1 MSEATGA
8 VGGGP
13 LVMKFGGTSVR
24 DAAAIRRLA
33 AIVRAHAARRP
44 AVVVSALSGIT
55 DELSAL
61 ARLAHDGKMTAEME
75 GRVSALVDRHG
86 TEADGLVAGA
96 ALNDVHAALATA
108 LREVPLLLE
117 VMAAHPG
124 TRRALRDELLSWG
137 ERLSSLIVAGAL
149 ATDGLPA
156 RWVDARQCIRTD
168 EEHGRAEPL
177 LAATRE
183 ACHAALGPALGA
195 GEVPVLGG
203 FVGATPGG
211 ATTTL
216 GRGGSDFSA
225 ALVGAALDAAEIQ
238 IWTDVSGF
246 MTADPR
252 IVPAARSIPR
262 LTYDEAA
269 ELAYFGAKVLHPRTL
284 HPAVERGI
292 PVRVCNSMAPDSAS
306 TCIDAAGAA
315 RGAAGVKAVA
325 HKNGV
330 TIVRVTSARMLGASG
345 FLRAIFEAF
354 DRHGIA
360 VDVVA
365 TSEVSVSLT
374 VDEPERLPRAVR
386 DLEALGRVDVE
397 DGYAIVCVVGEALR
411 STPGIAARVFGAM
424 GGINV
429 ALISQG
435 ASGINLTFAVHAQ
448 DAATAVRLLHTEC
461 LASGDV
467 PPSGTGP

>member
-1 MSEATGA
+1 MSDGSVAAESGA
-8 VGGGP
+8 AP
-13 LVMKFGGTSVR
+13 LVMKFGGTSVQ

-33 AIVRAHAARRP
+33 GIVRGHAARRP
-44 AVVVSALSGIT
+44 VVVVSALSKVT

-61 ARLAHDGKMTAEME
+61 ARMAEGGEVTAEME
-75 GRVSALVDRHG
+75 ARISALINRHG
-86 TEADGLVAGA
+86 READTLVTGEALDRLHGELA
-96 ALNDVHAALATA
+96 AA
-108 LREVPLLLE
+108 LREIPLLLE

-124 TRRALRDELLSWG
+124 TRRPLRDELLSWG
-137 ERLSSLIVAGAL
+137 ERLSSHLVAAAL
-149 ATDGLPA
+149 RTDATA
-156 RWVDARQCIRTD
+156 SRWVDARQCIRTT

-177 LAATRE
+177 MDDTRQ
-183 ACHAALGPALGA
+183 AVRAALGPALAA

-225 ALVGAALDAAEIQ
+225 ALVGASLDAAEIQ

-252 IVPAARSIPR
+252 VVPSARGIPR
-262 LTYDEAA
+262 LTYAEAA

-292 PVRVCNSMAPDSAS
+292 PVRVCNSMAPESAS
-306 TCIDAAGAA
+306 TLIDAAGSTPA
-315 RGAAGVKAVA
+315 AAGVKAVA
-325 HKNGV
+325 HKTGI
-330 TIVRVTSARMLGASG
+330 TIVRITSARMLGASG

-374 VDEPERLPRAVR
+374 VDQPDRLPNAVR
-386 DLEALGRVDVE
+386 DLQPLGQVDVE
-397 DGYAIVCVVGEALR
+397 GGYAIVCVVGEALR
-411 STPGIAARVFGAM
+411 ATPGIAARVFGALA
-424 GGINV
+424 GINV

-435 ASGINLTFAVHAQ
+435 ASGINLTFAVHEQ
-448 DAATAVRLLHTEC
+448 DAPTAVRLLHRES
-461 LASGDV
+461 LESAAS
-467 PPSGTGP
+467 

>member
-1 MSEATGA
+1 MSEESAARPDGA
-8 VGGGP
+8 AP
-13 LVMKFGGTSVR
+13 LVMKFGGTSVQ

-33 AIVRAHAARRP
+33 AIVAARAARRP
-44 AVVVSALSGIT
+44 VVVVSAFSRVT

-61 ARLAHDGKMTAEME
+61 ARMAEGGAVNAEME
-75 GRVSALVDRHG
+75 ARVSALVDRHG
-86 TEADGLVAGA
+86 READALAGGEA
-96 ALNDVHAALATA
+96 RESLHDELATA
-108 LREVPLLLE
+108 LREIPLLLE

-124 TRRALRDELLSWG
+124 TRRPLRDELLSWG
-137 ERLSSLIVAGAL
+137 ERLSSRIVAAAL
-149 ATDGLPA
+149 RTEGLA
-156 RWVDARQCIRTD
+156 SRWVDARRCIRTT

-177 LAATRE
+177 MDATCAAV
-183 ACHAALGPALGA
+183 HAALGPALRD

-203 FVGATPGG
+203 FVGATEGG

-225 ALVGAALDAAEIQ
+225 ALVGASLDAAEIQ

-252 IVPAARSIPR
+252 VVPAARSIPR

-269 ELAYFGAKVLHPRTL
+269 ELAYFGARVLHPRTL

-292 PVRVCNSMAPDSAS
+292 PVRVCNSMAPESPS
-306 TCIDAAGAA
+306 TRIDAAGAA
-315 RGAAGVKAVA
+315 PAGAGVKAVA
-325 HKNGV
+325 HKTGI

-365 TSEVSVSLT
+365 TSEVSVSVT
-374 VDEPERLPRAVR
+374 VDHTERLPAAVR
-386 DLEALGRVDVE
+386 DLQPLGQVDVE
-397 DGYAIVCVVGEALR
+397 EGYAIVCVVGEALR
-411 STPGIAARVFGAM
+411 ATSGIAARVFGALK
-424 GGINV
+424 GINV

-448 DAATAVRLLHTEC
+448 DAPTAVRLLHREW
-461 LASGDV
+461 LEEEPAS
-467 PPSGTGP
+467 

>member
-1 MSEATGA
+1 MNEATAAPTNGA
-8 VGGGP
+8 GP
-13 LVMKFGGTSVR
+13 LVMKFGGTSVQ
-24 DAAAIRRLA
+24 DAAAIRRLT

-44 AVVVSALSGIT
+44 VVVVSAFSRVT
-55 DELSAL
+55 DELTTL
-61 ARLAHDGKMTAEME
+61 ARLADGGALTAEME
-75 GRVSALVDRHG
+75 ERVDALIDRHVR
-86 TEADGLVAGA
+86 E
-96 ALNDVHAALATA
+96 ATA
-108 LREVPLLLE
+108 LVPGDALQPLLEKLE
-117 VMAAHPG
+117 GARRELPLVLRMMATHPG
-124 TRRALRDELLSWG
+124 TRRPLRDELLSWG
-137 ERLSSLIVAGAL
+137 ERLSSRVVAAAL
-149 ATDGLPA
+149 AADGVPS
-156 RWVDARQCIRTD
+156 RWVDARQCVRTD
-168 EEHGRAEPL
+168 EEHGRAEPRMGQTRD
-177 LAATRE
+177 ATR
-183 ACHAALGPALGA
+183 AAVDPALQA
-195 GEVPVLGG
+195 GEVAVLGG
-203 FVGATPGG
+203 FVGATEAG

-252 IVPAARSIPR
+252 VVPGARSIPR
-262 LTYDEAA
+262 LSYDEAA

-306 TCIDAAGAA
+306 TLIDAAGAGD
-315 RGAAGVKAVA
+315 RAAGVKAVA
-325 HKNGV
+325 HKKGI

-354 DRHGIA
+354 DRHGIV

-374 VDEPERLPRAVR
+374 VDQPERLPHAVR
-386 DLEALGRVDVE
+386 DLEQLGRVDVE

-411 STPGIAARVFGAM
+411 TTPGIAARVFGAM
-424 GGINV
+424 AEINV

-435 ASGINLTFAVHAQ
+435 ASGINLTFAVHGD
-448 DAATAVRLLHTEC
+448 DAAPAVHRLHELC
-461 LASGDV
+461 AG
-467 PPSGTGP
+467 

>member
-1 MSEATGA
+1 MSDEIAAPGSGA
-8 VGGGP
+8 AP
-13 LVMKFGGTSVR
+13 LVMKFGGTSVQ
-24 DAAAIRRLA
+24 DAAAIRRLM
-33 AIVRAHAARRP
+33 AIVRAHGARRP
-44 AVVVSALSGIT
+44 VVVVSALSRVT

-61 ARLAHDGKMTAEME
+61 ARLAEGGAVTEEME
-75 GRVSALVDRHG
+75 ARVSALVDRHG
-86 TEADGLVAGA
+86 READALVRGDALDRLHGELA
-96 ALNDVHAALATA
+96 AA
-108 LREVPLLLE
+108 LREIPLLLE
-117 VMAAHPG
+117 IMAAHPG
-124 TRRALRDELLSWG
+124 TRRPLRDELLSWG
-137 ERLSSLIVAGAL
+137 ERLSSHLVAAAL
-149 ATDGLPA
+149 AAEGTAA
-156 RWVDARQCIRTD
+156 RWVDARRCIRTTED
-168 EEHGRAEPL
+168 HGRAEPL
-177 LAATRE
+177 ADATRAATR
-183 ACHAALGPALGA
+183 AAVRPALEA
-195 GEVPVLGG
+195 GEVAVLGG
-203 FVGATPGG
+203 FIGATEGG

-252 IVPAARSIPR
+252 IVAAARSIPR

-306 TCIDAAGAA
+306 TLIDAAGAA
-315 RGAAGVKAVA
+315 PAGAGVKAVA
-325 HKNGV
+325 HKTGI

-374 VDEPERLPRAVR
+374 VDQPERLPGAVR
-386 DLEALGRVDVE
+386 DLRALGQVDVE
-397 DGYAIVCVVGEALR
+397 EGYAIVCVVGEALR
-411 STPGIAARVFGAM
+411 TTPGIAARVFGAL

-429 ALISQG
+429 AMVSQG
-435 ASGINLTFAVHAQ
+435 ASGINLTFAVHDG
-448 DAATAVRLLHTEC
+448 DAATAVRLLHREWLDT
-461 LASGDV
+461 
-467 PPSGTGP
+467 

>member
-1 MSEATGA
+1 MNDAIAEPVNGA
-8 VGGGP
+8 GP
-13 LVMKFGGTSVR
+13 LVMKFGGTSVQ
-24 DAAAIRRLA
+24 DAAAIHRLMG
-33 AIVRAHAARRP
+33 IVRDHAHRRP
-44 AVVVSALSGIT
+44 VVVVSALSRVT

-61 ARLAHDGKMTAEME
+61 ARLAEGGEMTPEME
-75 GRVSALVDRHG
+75 ARTGALVDRHG
-86 TEADGLVAGA
+86 READALVAGEALDRLHGELA
-96 ALNDVHAALATA
+96 AA
-108 LREVPLLLE
+108 LREIPLLLE
-117 VMAAHPG
+117 IMAAHPG
-124 TRRALRDELLSWG
+124 TRRPLRDELLSWG
-137 ERLSSLIVAGAL
+137 ERLSSHLVAAAL
-149 ATDGLPA
+149 RTDGTA
-156 RWVDARQCIRTD
+156 SRWVDARQCIRTT

-177 LAATRE
+177 MDDTRQ
-183 ACHAALGPALGA
+183 AVRSALLPALEA
-195 GEVPVLGG
+195 AEVPVLGG
-203 FVGATPGG
+203 FVGSTPGG

-225 ALVGAALDAAEIQ
+225 ALVGASLDAAEIQ

-252 IVPAARSIPR
+252 VASSARSIPR

-306 TCIDAAGAA
+306 TRIDAAGSTPA
-315 RGAAGVKAVA
+315 AAGVKAVA
-325 HKNGV
+325 HKNGITV
-330 TIVRVTSARMLGASG
+330 VRITSARMLGASG

-374 VDEPERLPRAVR
+374 VDQTDRLPSAVR
-386 DLEALGRVDVE
+386 DLQPLGQVDVE
-397 DGYAIVCVVGEALR
+397 GGYAIVCVVGEALR
-411 STPGIAARVFGAM
+411 TTPGIAARVFGAL

-435 ASGINLTFAVHAQ
+435 ASGINLTFAVHEQ
-448 DAATAVRLLHTEC
+448 DAPTAVRLLHREC
-461 LASGDV
+461 LEPAES
-467 PPSGTGP
+467 

>member
-1 MSEATGA
+1 MSEGFAAPENGA
-8 VGGGP
+8 AP
-13 LVMKFGGTSVR
+13 LVMKFGGTSVQ

-33 AIVRAHAARRP
+33 AIVEGHAARRP
-44 AVVVSALSGIT
+44 VVVVSALSRVT
-55 DELSAL
+55 DELTAL
-61 ARLAHDGKMTAEME
+61 ARAATDGAMTAEME
-75 GRVSALVDRHG
+75 ERVAALLDRHAR
-86 TEADGLVAGA
+86 EGA
-96 ALNDVHAALATA
+96 ALLAGAEIEGLHEALGTA
-108 LREVPLLLE
+108 RREIPTLLGI
-117 VMAAHPG
+117 MAAHPG
-124 TRRALRDELLSWG
+124 TRRPLRDELLSWG
-137 ERLSSLIVAGAL
+137 ERLSSFLAAAAL
-149 ATDGLPA
+149 RAHGLRA
-156 RWVDARQCIRTD
+156 RWVDARQCIRTS

-177 LAATRE
+177 GDATRE
-183 ACHAALGPALGA
+183 ATRASVLPVLDA

-203 FVGATPGG
+203 FIGATPQG

-252 IVPAARSIPR
+252 VVPAARSIPR
-262 LTYDEAA
+262 LSYDEAA

-284 HPAVERGI
+284 HPAVDRGI

-306 TCIDAAGAA
+306 TLIDASGAA
-315 RGAAGVKAVA
+315 SAGAGVKAVA
-325 HKNGV
+325 HKGGI

-354 DRHGIA
+354 DRHQVV

-374 VDEPERLPRAVR
+374 VDQPERLPQAVR
-386 DLEALGRVDVE
+386 ELEGIGRVDVE
-397 DGYAIVCVVGEALR
+397 DGYAIVCVVGDALR
-411 STPGIAARVFGAM
+411 STPGVAARVFGALAE
-424 GGINV
+424 INV

-435 ASGINLTFAVHAQ
+435 ASGINLTFAVRQEDAPGAVQRLHA
-448 DAATAVRLLHTEC
+448 EC
-461 LASGDV
+461 LGS
-467 PPSGTGP
+467 

>member
-1 MSEATGA
+1 MSEDSVAPENGA
-8 VGGGP
+8 AP
-13 LVMKFGGTSVR
+13 LVMKFGGTSVQ
-24 DAAAIRRLA
+24 DAAAIRRLM
-33 AIVRAHAARRP
+33 AIVQGHAVRRP
-44 AVVVSALSGIT
+44 VVVVSALSKVT

-61 ARLAHDGKMTAEME
+61 AGLADGGELTREME
-75 GRVSALVDRHG
+75 ARVGALIDRHG
-86 TEADGLVAGA
+86 READALVTGE
-96 ALNDVHAALATA
+96 ALDRLHAELSTA
-108 LREVPLLLE
+108 LREIPLLLE
-117 VMAAHPG
+117 IMAAHPG
-124 TRRALRDELLSWG
+124 TRRPLRDELLSWG
-137 ERLSSLIVAGAL
+137 ERLSSHLVAAAL
-149 ATDGLPA
+149 QAAGIAA
-156 RWVDARQCIRTD
+156 RWVDARQCIRTTED
-168 EEHGRAEPL
+168 HGRAEPL
-177 LAATRE
+177 MDATRQ
-183 ACHAALGPALGA
+183 AVHAALGPALVA

-203 FVGATPGG
+203 FVGSTPGG

-252 IVPAARSIPR
+252 AVSSARSIPR

-292 PVRVCNSMAPDSAS
+292 PVRVCNSMAPGSAS
-306 TCIDAAGAA
+306 TRIDAAGAPSA
-315 RGAAGVKAVA
+315 GAGVKAVA
-325 HKNGV
+325 HKTGI

-354 DRHGIA
+354 DRHGIP

-365 TSEVSVSLT
+365 TSEVSVSLS
-374 VDEPERLPRAVR
+374 VDQTERLPYAVR
-386 DLEALGRVDVE
+386 DLQPLGRVDVE
-397 DGYAIVCVVGEALR
+397 GGYAIVCVVGEALR
-411 STPGIAARVFGAM
+411 TTPGVASRVFGAL

-435 ASGINLTFAVHAQ
+435 ASGINLTFAVHDQ
-448 DAATAVRLLHTEC
+448 DAPTAVRLLHREW
-461 LASGDV
+461 LESA
-467 PPSGTGP
+467 

>member
-1 MSEATGA
+1 MSDGFGA
-8 VGGGP
+8 PESGAAP
-13 LVMKFGGTSVR
+13 LVMKFGGTSVQ
-24 DAAAIRRLA
+24 DTAAIRRLSG
-33 AIVRAHAARRP
+33 IVRGHAARRP
-44 AVVVSALSGIT
+44 VVVVSALSKVT

-61 ARLAHDGKMTAEME
+61 ARMAEGGEMTAEME
-75 GRVSALVDRHG
+75 GRVSALINRHG
-86 TEADGLVAGA
+86 READALVTGEALDRLHGELA
-96 ALNDVHAALATA
+96 AA
-108 LREVPLLLE
+108 LREIPLLLE
-117 VMAAHPG
+117 IMAAHPG
-124 TRRALRDELLSWG
+124 TRRPLRDELLSWG
-137 ERLSSLIVAGAL
+137 ERLSSHLVAAAL
-149 ATDGLPA
+149 RTDGTAA
-156 RWVDARQCIRTD
+156 RWVDARQCIRTT

-177 LAATRE
+177 MDDTRQ
-183 ACHAALGPALGA
+183 AVRTALGPALAA

-203 FVGATPGG
+203 FVGATAGG

-225 ALVGAALDAAEIQ
+225 ALVGASLDAAEIQ

-252 IVPAARSIPR
+252 VVPSARGIPR
-262 LTYDEAA
+262 LTYAEAA

-292 PVRVCNSMAPDSAS
+292 PVRVCNSMAPESAS
-306 TCIDAAGAA
+306 TLIDAAGSTPAS
-315 RGAAGVKAVA
+315 AGVKAVA
-325 HKNGV
+325 HKTGI

-374 VDEPERLPRAVR
+374 VDQPDRLPGAVR
-386 DLEALGRVDVE
+386 DLRPLGQVDVE
-397 DGYAIVCVVGEALR
+397 GGYAIVCVVGEALR
-411 STPGIAARVFGAM
+411 ATPGIAARVFGALS
-424 GGINV
+424 GINV

-435 ASGINLTFAVHAQ
+435 ASGINLTFAVHEQ
-448 DAATAVRLLHTEC
+448 DAPTAVRLLHRDSLES
-461 LASGDV
+461 A
-467 PPSGTGP
+467 PS

>member
-8 VGGGP
+8 HTDGAGP

-24 DAAAIRRLA
+24 DAAAIRRLT
-33 AIVRAHAARRP
+33 AIVRAHVARRP
-44 AVVVSALSGIT
+44 VVVVSALSGVT

-61 ARLAHDGKMTAEME
+61 ARLAHDGEVTPAME
-75 GRVSALVDRHG
+75 ARVSALINRHG
-86 TEADGLVAGA
+86 TEADALVRGEGLDPLHGV
-96 ALNDVHAALATA
+96 LAVA
-108 LREVPLLLE
+108 LREIPLLLE
-117 VMAAHPG
+117 IMAAHPG
-124 TRRALRDELLSWG
+124 TRRPLRDELLSWG
-137 ERLSSLIVAGAL
+137 ERLSSHVVAAAL
-149 ATDGLPA
+149 ASDGVAA

-177 LAATRE
+177 VDATRE
-183 ACHAALGPALGA
+183 ACHAALGPALAA
-195 GEVPVLGG
+195 GEIPVLGG

-225 ALVGAALDAAEIQ
+225 ALVGAAMDAAEIQ
-238 IWTDVSGF
+238 VWTDVSGF

-252 IVPAARSIPR
+252 VVDTARSIPR

-284 HPAVERGI
+284 HPAVQRGI

-306 TCIDAAGAA
+306 TLIDAAGGAA
-315 RGAAGVKAVA
+315 AAGVKAVA
-325 HKNGV
+325 HKTGI
-330 TIVRVTSARMLGASG
+330 TIVRITSARMLGASG

-374 VDEPERLPRAVR
+374 VDQPERLPRAVR
-386 DLEALGRVDVE
+386 DLEPLGRVDVE
-397 DGYAIVCVVGEALR
+397 GGYAIVCVVGEALR
-411 STPGIAARVFGAM
+411 TTPGIAARVFGALAR
-424 GGINV
+424 INV

-435 ASGINLTFAVHAQ
+435 ASGINLTFAVHEP
-448 DAATAVRLLHTEC
+448 DAATAVRLLHAEC
-461 LASGDV
+461 LASA
-467 PPSGTGP
+467 PPV